1 MVFRFVKHSAAAAVL
16 SACLGGQALAQ
27 SCLESS
33 EITSL
38 HMEAL
43 RTELMVA
50 ALSCGT
56 ETNYNAFVDRFR
68 SPLVSGETT
77 LEDLFHR
84 LYGPDS
90 ALEHRDGFTTGLA
103 NRVAVRQSTER
114 QAFCLRADRL
124 FAAAEQVAP
133 QGLGPFA
140 VRYSRLDRRSLQS
153 CDAG

>member
-1 MVFRFVKHSAAAAVL
+1 MTSRPLKSLIAGGVL
-16 SACLGGQALAQ
+16 SLALAGQAAAQ
-27 SCLESS
+27 SCLEAA

-56 ETNYNAFVDRFR
+56 ERDYNAFVDRFR
-68 SPLVSGETT
+68 TPLVNGETT
-77 LEDLFHR
+77 LADLFDR
-84 LYGPDS
+84 LYGPQAAADQ
-90 ALEHRDGFTTGLA
+90 RDGFTTGLA

-124 FAAAEQVAP
+124 FAAAEQVTP
-133 QGLGPFA
+133 QRLGPFA
-140 VRYSRLDRRSLQS
+140 ERYSRLDRRSLRS

>member
-1 MVFRFVKHSAAAAVL
+1 MRKQSLKYGISAFVMSV
-16 SACLGGQALAQ
+16 CIGGQAAAQ
-27 SCLESS
+27 SCLDAF

-43 RTELMVA
+43 RTALMVA

-56 ETNYNAFVDRFR
+56 ERNYNAFVDRFR
-68 SPLVSGETT
+68 SPLISGETT
-77 LEDLFHR
+77 LEDLFDR
-84 LYGPDS
+84 LYGPD
-90 ALEHRDGFTTGLA
+90 AAPEHRDGFTTGLA

-124 FAAAEQVAP
+124 FAAAELVAP

-140 VRYSRLDRRSLQS
+140 ERYSRLDRRSLRS
-153 CDAG
+153 CEAG